1 VQDSARKGHY
11 DRRLTTAQL
20 LSTFTRFATVIAAF
34 SMMLILQQVLAG
46 ASDGRSAS
54 ASWSPREFASFEFI
68 FKISASFT
76 HAHIQTDTS
85 T

>member
-1 VQDSARKGHY
+1 
-11 DRRLTTAQL
+11 
-20 LSTFTRFATVIAAF
+20 
-34 SMMLILQQVLAG
+34 LILQQVVAG
-46 ASDGRSAS
+46 ASDGQSAS